1 MPLLHSTGNQSSST
15 PTHAIPNGTPIP
27 NMHDNPYYK
36 SSEHYYTRLSAE
48 NGTLFSYVSND
59 SGDQARPDP
68 HEVSL
73 ATPGSDGLV
82 QSTDPVVGATTEM
95 ESNSNQISES
105 VPDTSGID
113 SSAYTIGSYS
123 RAVPQTDTSVPL
135 SSENPPVYTSGLS
148 NNEYCTRSVNEFGYC
163 PNV

>member
-27 NMHDNPYYK
+27 NMHENPYYK

-68 HEVSL
+68 HKVSL

-105 VPDTSGID
+105 VPDKSGFD

-148 NNEYCTRSVNEFGYC
+148 NNEYCARSVNEFGYC